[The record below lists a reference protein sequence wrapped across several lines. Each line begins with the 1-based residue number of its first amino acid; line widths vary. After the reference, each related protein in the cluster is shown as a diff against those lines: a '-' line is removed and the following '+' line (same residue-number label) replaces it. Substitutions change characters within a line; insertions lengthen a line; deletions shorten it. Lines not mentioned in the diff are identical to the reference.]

1 MKGDITM
8 VTQELIDTLLEG
20 HFDEDLLGPVNIDLS
35 ILDAGIDEEIEAGDS
50 IFESYIFDETIDS
63 MLINEEEN

>member
-1 MKGDITM
+1 M

-50 IFESYIFDETIDS
+50 IFESYIFDETMDS
-63 MLINEEEN
+63 MLIDEEEN

>member
-1 MKGDITM
+1 M

-50 IFESYIFDETIDS
+50 IFESYIFDETMDSILID
-63 MLINEEEN
+63 EEEN

>member
-1 MKGDITM
+1 M

-63 MLINEEEN
+63 MLIDEEEN

>member
-1 MKGDITM
+1 M

-20 HFDEDLLGPVNIDLS
+20 HFDEDILGPVNIDLS

-50 IFESYIFDETIDS
+50 IFESYIFDETMNSILID
-63 MLINEEEN
+63 EEEN

>member
-1 MKGDITM
+1 M

-20 HFDEDLLGPVNIDLS
+20 HFDEDILGPVNIDLS

-50 IFESYIFDETIDS
+50 IFESYIFDETMDS
-63 MLINEEEN
+63 MLIDEEEN

>member
-1 MKGDITM
+1 M

-35 ILDAGIDEEIEAGDS
+35 ILDADIDEEIEAGDS

>member
-1 MKGDITM
+1 M

-20 HFDEDLLGPVNIDLS
+20 HFDEDILGPVNIDLS
-35 ILDAGIDEEIEAGDS
+35 ILDAGIDEEIEAGES